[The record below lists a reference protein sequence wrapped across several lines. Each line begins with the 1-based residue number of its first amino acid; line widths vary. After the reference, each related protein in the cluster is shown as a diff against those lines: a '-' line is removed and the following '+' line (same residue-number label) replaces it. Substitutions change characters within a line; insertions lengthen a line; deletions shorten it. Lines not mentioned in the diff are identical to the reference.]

1 MVITP
6 ALATELVALG
16 FQIKNAVVERMRANK
31 GADYQ
36 PTDDEVLAE
45 LKANADAIL
54 AEGADWK
61 AKHPQ

>member
-6 ALATELVALG
+6 TLAAELLTLG
-16 FQIKNAVVERMRANK
+16 FSIRDAVAARMRANK

-36 PTDDEVLAE
+36 PTDDEILAE
-45 LKANADAIL
+45 LNANADAIL